1 MTHDEEKKVADIIWY
16 HRILIALCLVI
27 ILGIVAS
34 CARPQPYGEDIW
46 LGLEHINRQ
55 RGSNAP

>member
-1 MTHDEEKKVADIIWY
+1 MTMY
-16 HRILIALCLVI
+16 QRILIALCLVI

-55 RGSNAP
+55 RGPNAP

>member
-1 MTHDEEKKVADIIWY
+1 MTMY

-46 LGLEHINRQ
+46 IGVREMER
-55 RGSNAP
+55 

>member
-1 MTHDEEKKVADIIWY
+1 MTMY
-16 HRILIALCLVI
+16 HRILIGLCLVI

-46 LGLEHINRQ
+46 KGLDYINK
-55 RGSNAP
+55 RG